1 MDTSKHYSK
10 RLSKLF
16 KKNYDK
22 SLDSYKA
29 DFLPIFVECFRF
41 ADEGLASELFH
52 KFVTYSEREFK
63 EAVYNLVNVFELFEE
78 NYDIENDPLNSEE
91 WNYLKLII
99 NDGSDELDLELIKYI
114 MQVMLDLNH
123 I

>member
-10 RLSKLF
+10 RVSKLF
-16 KKNYDK
+16 KKNHDK
-22 SLDSYKA
+22 SIDSFKA
-29 DFLPIFVECFRF
+29 DFLPVFVECFRY
-41 ADEGLASELFH
+41 ANEETANELFH

-63 EAVYNLVNVFELFEE
+63 NAVYNLVNVFELFEE
-78 NYDIENDPLNSEE
+78 NYDIENDPLNNEE

-99 NDGSDELDLELIKYI
+99 NDGSDELDLELIQYI
-114 MQVMLDLNH
+114 MQVMLDLNR